1 MESDKHYIPNSSEQ
15 ELNILEVD
23 FQSRR
28 FQEVKLSPYQEYS
41 LQNNTY
47 LDQEEI
53 RSQIQKA
60 QVRQRERHKARL
72 YRERD
77 RA

>member
-1 MESDKHYIPNSSEQ
+1 MNQNKHYDGNSSKQ
-15 ELNILEVD
+15 KLNIQEVD
-23 FQSRR
+23 FQMHR
-28 FQEVKLSPYQEYS
+28 FQEIKLSPYQEYS

>member
-23 FQSRR
+23 FQSHR